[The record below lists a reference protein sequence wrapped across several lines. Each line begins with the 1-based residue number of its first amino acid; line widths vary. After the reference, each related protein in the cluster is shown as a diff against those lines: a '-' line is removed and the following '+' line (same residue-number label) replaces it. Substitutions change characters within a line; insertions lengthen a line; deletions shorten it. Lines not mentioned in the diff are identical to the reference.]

1 MSPHTAPLY
10 SVKWPLAGTL
20 RCARRARPLLTV
32 LGVLAV
38 AGSSADLLAAAAMA
52 VSRDSKVLVR

>member
-1 MSPHTAPLY
+1 
-10 SVKWPLAGTL
+10 VKWPLAGTL

-52 VSRDSKVLVR
+52 VSRDREVRVR